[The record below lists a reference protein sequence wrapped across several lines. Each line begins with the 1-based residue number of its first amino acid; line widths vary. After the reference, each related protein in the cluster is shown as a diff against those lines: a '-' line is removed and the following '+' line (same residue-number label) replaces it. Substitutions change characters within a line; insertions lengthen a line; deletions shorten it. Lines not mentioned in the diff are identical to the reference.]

1 MSTTGIPY
9 SIEALLDGPITG
21 ATLATIRAHYV
32 NPPVA
37 ATAIDELFAISER
50 IGNSGGPEFKAFV
63 SEKLA
68 DLLVQDFDPLRRR

>member
-1 MSTTGIPY
+1 MTTINIPRP
-9 SIEALLDGPITG
+9 IEALLDGTITG
-21 ATLATIRAHYV
+21 ATLALIRAYYT

-50 IGNSGGPEFKAFV
+50 VGNSGGPELKAFI

-68 DLLVQDFDPLRRR
+68 DLLVRDFDPLRRR

>member
-1 MSTTGIPY
+1 MGIPY

-21 ATLATIRAHYV
+21 ETLATIRTYYA

-37 ATAIDELFAISER
+37 ATAIDELLAISER
-50 IGNSGGPEFKAFV
+50 VGNSGGPELKAFI